1 MGPDAC
7 QVKPHSKP
15 WIANLVKGKE
25 ECLSDHPVIRSTTGC
40 HTCGGVL
47 IGAKLVLTAAHCICQ
62 CRNPN
67 DYYCDRDKAVGRNCT
82 KWKNMRVILGDHD
95 LRDYDMNAND
105 SFVYHKVVEQQV
117 ISMEDAEPHPKW
129 NGIYN
134 LIIFFDF
141 LSFKILFVNNICKL
155 IYFSTH

>member
-25 ECLSDHPVIRSTTGC
+25 ECLSDGYPKKTGC

-95 LRDYDMNAND
+95 LGDYDMDAND
-105 SFVYHKVVEQQV
+105 SFGYHVIAEQQV
-117 ISMEDAEPHPKW
+117 ISLEDAEPHPKW

-134 LIIFFDF
+134 FIIFFNF
-141 LSFKILFVNNICKL
+141 L
-155 IYFSTH
+155 